1 MAMKIS
7 KNKIKEL
14 KEIAKELR
22 RDILCMTT
30 NAHSG
35 HPGGSMSCIDIL
47 VTLFFAR
54 MKHDP
59 ENPNWEERDR
69 FILSKGH
76 AAPAL
81 YAVLAKAGYFPK
93 KELNAFRRFNCMLQ
107 GHPDMLKTP
116 GVENSSGSL
125 GQGLSIANGIALAA
139 KLDGKQYK
147 IYALLGDGES
157 QEGQI
162 WEAAMTAAHYKLDNI
177 CAFLDFNGLQIDGEV
192 RKIKSIEPIQ
202 EKWEAFGWHTKE
214 IDGHSFEEIWDY
226 LEWADKSK
234 GKPSMCIARTIKG
247 KGISF
252 MENVARYH
260 GIPLTEK
267 ELERALKELN

>member
-1 MAMKIS
+1 MELSKDKIE
-7 KNKIKEL
+7 EL
-14 KEIAKELR
+14 KEIARELR

-30 NAHSG
+30 KVRSG

-54 MKHDP
+54 MKH
-59 ENPNWEERDR
+59 NPKNPKWEKRDR

-93 KELNAFRRFNCMLQ
+93 AELNTLRRFNCMLQ
-107 GHPDMLKTP
+107 GHPDMLLTP
-116 GVENSSGSL
+116 GVDNSSGSL

-139 KLDGKQYK
+139 RLDRRDYK

-202 EKWEAFGWHTKE
+202 EKWDAFGWYTKV
-214 IDGHSFEEIWDY
+214 IDGHSFEEIWDF
-226 LEWADKSK
+226 LEWADQSK
-234 GKPSMCIARTIKG
+234 EKPSICIAQTVKG
-247 KGISF
+247 KGVSF
-252 MENVARYH
+252 MENIVRYH
-260 GIPLTEK
+260 GIPLTNE
-267 ELERALKELN
+267 ELERALKELS